1 MNMKKILYHIYA
13 ALLLTFGALT
23 SSCVGDLEA
32 LPFNDDDF
40 NSENAYGNEYA
51 NYVSGLAK
59 VYRAFNN
66 TDDLEVDDAGA
77 SELVREFWCM
87 QVSSTDDC

>member
-1 MNMKKILYHIYA
+1 MNMKKILYPIYA

-40 NSENAYGNEYA
+40 NSENA
-51 NYVSGLAK
+51 
-59 VYRAFNN
+59 
-66 TDDLEVDDAGA
+66 
-77 SELVREFWCM
+77 
-87 QVSSTDDC
+87 